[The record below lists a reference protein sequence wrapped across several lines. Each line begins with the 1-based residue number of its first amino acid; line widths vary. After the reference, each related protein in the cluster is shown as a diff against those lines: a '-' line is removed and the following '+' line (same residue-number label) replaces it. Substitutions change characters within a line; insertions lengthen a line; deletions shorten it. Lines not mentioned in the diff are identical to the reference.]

1 VGPLIS
7 RAWGLA
13 EETHSLLQWIYCTDA
28 RDPTGAEF
36 VDAAA
41 QERWASFIRV
51 VKSKLGQPVAE
62 SELDAKHIVEYLR
75 VQKEDFE
82 KWGKRMDVHE
92 ALGEK
97 LQG

>member
-1 VGPLIS
+1 VAPLIS
-7 RAWGLA
+7 HAWGLA

-28 RDPTGAEF
+28 SNPTGAEF

-82 KWGKRMDVHE
+82 KWRKRMDVHE